1 LVVLVLSPALAR
13 AFPLCPAA
21 ADAPPDDTAPP
32 VAAVVLEVPPVVDVP
47 TTPDAPPVLEV
58 PVAVAPPTP
67 PAFSGFVD
75 DDEQPY
81 ASKPNQTE
89 PARIDRNIS
98 WAFQTLNRALA
109 CGNVSSEAVLS
120 KLYQLPHRDTEI
132 LRY

>member
-1 LVVLVLSPALAR
+1 VLVLSPALAR

-21 ADAPPDDTAPP
+21 ADAPPGDTAPP
-32 VAAVVLEVPPVVDVP
+32 VAAVVFEVPPVVDVP

-58 PVAVAPPTP
+58 PVVSTGAPPTL

-98 WAFQTLNRALA
+98 WAFQTLKRALA

-120 KLYQLPHRDTEI
+120 ELYQLPHRDT
-132 LRY
+132 